1 MSDTTDL
8 TRYRSEA
15 HLELCLDMVEEAYS
29 DLEKGNYDLVKIQL
43 HEILETFE
51 KGNADVDIAPCK
63 KNVVPFPSPR

>member
-15 HLELCLDMVEEAYS
+15 HLELCLELVEEAYN
-29 DLEKGNYDLVKIQL
+29 DLEKGHYDLAKIQL

-51 KGNADVDIAPCK
+51 KHASDADIMPCK
-63 KNVVPFPSPR
+63 KNIVPFPSPR